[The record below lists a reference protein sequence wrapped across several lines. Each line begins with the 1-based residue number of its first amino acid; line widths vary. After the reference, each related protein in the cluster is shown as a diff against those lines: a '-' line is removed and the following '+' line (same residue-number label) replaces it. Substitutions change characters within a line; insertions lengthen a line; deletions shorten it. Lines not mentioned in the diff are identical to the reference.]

1 MPKRLK
7 AAIGKQS
14 AASSISGRVDEG
26 QHDIGRF
33 RTRGLGASG
42 KKTVGMVEFPRGFWF
57 LDQAEK
63 STGGVSTN
71 VGFETG

>member
-1 MPKRLK
+1 M
-7 AAIGKQS
+7 
-14 AASSISGRVDEG
+14 
-26 QHDIGRF
+26 
-33 RTRGLGASG
+33 GASG